1 MWIRLVGNRAGWRY
15 FRKEATPAQQRK
27 RSIHLTRNRKEQ
39 LKEVEKNEF
48 QRQPAPHLPGQPGQ
62 PGPNDP
68 PVPVGKNYLVGGV
81 IVSFVLGVY
90 SYTMYQMK
98 KQNEMDFL
106 DDIDAQVQG
115 DKK

>member
-1 MWIRLVGNRAGWRY
+1 MWIRLVGNRTGWRH
-15 FRKEATPAQQRK
+15 FSKEARSAQQRK

-81 IVSFVLGVY
+81 ILSFVLGVY
-90 SYTMYQMK
+90 SIPYLSNEKQM
-98 KQNEMDFL
+98 NGFL
-106 DDIDAQVQG
+106 RRH
-115 DKK
+115 